1 MTPSAEA
8 PKDLAG
14 EPEELTHEEE
24 AEPHHA
30 KRVTGQD
37 ACEQPKT
44 TISAT
49 MRNSNGT
56 QRTLDLHEGFF
67 VNDEFSHFATYSF
80 VQRACAALDTLST
93 GIEVDCFDKK
103 SRKAPA
109 YVGAAP

>member
-8 PKDLAG
+8 PKDLAD

-67 VNDEFSHFATYSF
+67 VNDEFSLCHVFFCTT
-80 VQRACAALDTLST
+80 RLRCTRHT
-93 GIEVDCFDKK
+93 FD
-103 SRKAPA
+103 R
-109 YVGAAP
+109 Y